1 MNTIINDY
9 LQRDVEEL
17 IKAINNDEL
26 LQDITINTSF
36 ETLGDFANYWEKH
49 LDKRKRSNKDNLTI
63 EYR

>member
-17 IKAINNDEL
+17 IKAINENEIL
-26 LQDITINTSF
+26 SEITINTTF

-49 LDKRKRSNKDNLTI
+49 LPNRQRRNNDNLTI

>member
-17 IKAINNDEL
+17 IKAINENEIL
-26 LQDITINTSF
+26 REITINTTF
-36 ETLGDFANYWEKH
+36 ETLGDFASYWEKH

>member
-36 ETLGDFANYWEKH
+36 ETLGDFASYWEKH

>member
-17 IKAINNDEL
+17 INAINSDEQ
-26 LQDITINTSF
+26 LQDITINTTF
-36 ETLGDFANYWEKH
+36 EKLGDFANYWSKH

>member
-17 IKAINNDEL
+17 IKAINENEIL
-26 LQDITINTSF
+26 KEITINTTF
-36 ETLGDFANYWEKH
+36 ETLGDFASYWEKH
-49 LDKRKRSNKDNLTI
+49 LDKRKRSNKDNLTF

>member
-17 IKAINNDEL
+17 INAINSDEQ
-26 LQDITINTSF
+26 LQDITINTTF
-36 ETLGDFANYWEKH
+36 ETLGDFASYREKH

>member
-17 IKAINNDEL
+17 IKAINENEIL
-26 LQDITINTSF
+26 KEITINTTF
-36 ETLGDFANYWEKH
+36 ETLGDFASYWEKH

>member
-17 IKAINNDEL
+17 IKAINENEIL
-26 LQDITINTSF
+26 REITINTTF

-49 LDKRKRSNKDNLTI
+49 LPNRQRRNNDNLTI